1 MTCPECDGERVVE
14 VLACP
19 NRGPWQEC
27 CAGHTREVECK
38 RCGGSG
44 EVEDDESEEAERG

>member
-1 MTCPECDGERVVE
+1 MTCPECHGEGTVE
-14 VLACP
+14 VWACP

-27 CAGHTREVECK
+27 CGGHTFEVDCK

-44 EVEDDESEEAERG
+44 EIEEEQDSVTS